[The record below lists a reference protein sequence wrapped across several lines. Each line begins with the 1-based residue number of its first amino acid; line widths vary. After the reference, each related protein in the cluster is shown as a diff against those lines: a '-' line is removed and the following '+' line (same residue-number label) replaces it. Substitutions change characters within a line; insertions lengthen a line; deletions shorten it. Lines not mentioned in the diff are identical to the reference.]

1 MDLLGRKAQTE
12 IEHLRIAL
20 AKRTRRARVL
30 KEINRAYRA
39 KLDLKDEQLAL
50 KEALILNLREDVSR
64 LLQHNRDLATAPV
77 PQRSPEPLY
86 LSDEEDDVEF
96 LKEANLISA
105 REAEDMLRMMEFENA
120 TIDFD
125 E

>member
-1 MDLLGRKAQTE
+1 MFRKRDVEAELWVSKRLLGLTQDQVTSLTERLRLKQAQ
-12 IEHLRIAL
+12 
-20 AKRTRRARVL
+20 
-30 KEINRAYRA
+30 
-39 KLDLKDEQLAL
+39 LDL
-50 KEALILNLREDVSR
+50 KEALILNLREDVER
-64 LLQHNRDLATAPV
+64 LLQHNRDLASAPV
-77 PQRSPEPLY
+77 PQRSPTPLY
-86 LSDEEDDVEF
+86 VSDEEDDVDF

>member
-1 MDLLGRKAQTE
+1 MFRKRDVEAELWVSRRQLALTQDKAE
-12 IEHLRIAL
+12 SLRQQL
-20 AKRTRRARVL
+20 EL
-30 KEINRAYRA
+30 K
-39 KLDLKDEQLAL
+39 KEQLRL
-50 KEALILNLREDVSR
+50 KEALISNLREDVER
-64 LLQHNRDLATAPV
+64 LLQHNRDLASAPV
-77 PQRSPEPLY
+77 PQRSPTPLY
-86 LSDEEDDVEF
+86 VSDEEDDVTF